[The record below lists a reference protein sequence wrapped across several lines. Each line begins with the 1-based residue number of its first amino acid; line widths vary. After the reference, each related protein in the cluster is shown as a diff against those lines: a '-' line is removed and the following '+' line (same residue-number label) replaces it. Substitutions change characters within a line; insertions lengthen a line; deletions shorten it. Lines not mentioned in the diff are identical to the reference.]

1 MRKAKPRMAG
11 SWCMELAGRVR
22 DVGPVGESGCSTPR
36 AMGAEPQR
44 TAAKQIQSAWLRTYA
59 ALFLLVQ

>member
-1 MRKAKPRMAG
+1 
-11 SWCMELAGRVR
+11 MELAGRVR